1 MDNELNDYQDDNEY
15 DDYYSDAE
23 TEKLNSDN
31 EDEEF
36 NTEYNPYIGLRQR
49 PTIKWALIKIGKAIL
64 EVSSIGTIKPYR
76 SLDNP
81 SEGIH
86 LKGTPYRYY
95 RVEENNDEFKNYYVH
110 EIVWQAFN
118 GTPDDE
124 YEIRHK
130 PEYTEQFR
138 KIYSNR
144 LHNITITKK
153 IDITPFRL
161 NKSKIQNKKLHA
173 LRE

>member
-1 MDNELNDYQDDNEY
+1 MDNDLNDYQDENEY

-31 EDEEF
+31 EDDEY
-36 NTEYNPYIGLRQR
+36 NREYNPYAGLRQR
-49 PTIKWALIKIGKAIL
+49 PTIKWALIKIGKSIL

-76 SLDNP
+76 SINNP
-81 SEGIH
+81 TEGIV

-95 RVEENNDEFKNYYVH
+95 RVEENEGEFKNYYVH

-118 GTPDDE
+118 GTPSDD

-130 PEYTEQFR
+130 PEYTDQYR
-138 KIYSNR
+138 KIYSNK
-144 LHNITITKK
+144 LYNITLIKK
-153 IDITPFRL
+153 VNIIPFKL
-161 NKSKIQNKKLHA
+161 NKLKK
-173 LRE
+173 